1 MEASESKGS
10 GRRESLKGRALWS
23 KRHDLNQSPSR
34 NPSWKFQELLWL
46 HSTSRR
52 VQLCTAGLLWNS
64 DIDTGVSM
72 GRITS
77 PSMRRESDKL
87 TRVCVF
93 IIRLGNGRYISK
105 CVLTSN
111 YLDFESA
118 RAREQAFPL
127 NDFDSA
133 LVLRTLKLKG
143 QQATRYEVESGHPKS
158 GQALLK

>member
-1 MEASESKGS
+1 
-10 GRRESLKGRALWS
+10 
-23 KRHDLNQSPSR
+23 
-34 NPSWKFQELLWL
+34 
-46 HSTSRR
+46 

-118 RAREQAFPL
+118 RAREEAFPL